1 MFAMSVA
8 AWAKACSAD
17 TPSASRPTTLLMALS
32 RYPGRIRNGVQ
43 TCVFGGKLKSG
54 GITPTIVCGT
64 PSTFS
69 TRPITPGSV
78 RNRLRQRASL
88 RMATDSSLAAC
99 SPSRNRRPRAGST
112 PRSAKKLV
120 VTELSSA
127 RTGSPAPVSDASKDV
142 KAASCENAL
151 SVRSSR

>member
-1 MFAMSVA
+1 MLPISVDA
-8 AWAKACSAD
+8 CANACSGD
-17 TPSASRPTTLLMALS
+17 TPSASRPTTLLRALS
-32 RYPGRIRNGVQ
+32 RYAGRIRNGVQ
-43 TCVFGGKLKSG
+43 ICVFGGKLKWA

-69 TRPITPGSV
+69 TRPITRGSV

-88 RMATDSSLAAC
+88 STATDPSLAAS

-112 PRSAKKLV
+112 PSNGKKPA

-127 RTGSPAPVSDASKDV
+127 RTGSPAPVSDASKVV